1 MFPSSTKHEISLR
14 HFYVV
19 IVQRRQRNVQK
30 SVMHVQ
36 VVFCQSKQIAF
47 LLLSLNGAPLL
58 IAPLSWPLPE
68 IQHLLIKTEIAW
80 SF

>member
-1 MFPSSTKHEISLR
+1 
-14 HFYVV
+14 
-19 IVQRRQRNVQK
+19 
-30 SVMHVQ
+30 MHVQ

-80 SF
+80 SFWNEPGTGYHIAPQTHNKIKK